1 MADENSFDAE
11 LNAIM
16 GSDSSSTQAAPV
28 TGNTAP
34 IANPAP
40 AEKVWEAGGR
50 KWNKPEDLA
59 KAHDSLVREF
69 GSRNKDWQELGELRK
84 VKGQLDKDPEFA
96 RYFKESVEAYQRARQ
111 AGQSKA
117 TAQRNSDLSP
127 EVLEKIERHDKV
139 ADQYELQM
147 EENALM
153 RKYKVDSDM
162 VKKVGDYSLAN
173 GGISLEQSY
182 KQMMFDLNQEK
193 LAASREREVAQK
205 KEISRQS
212 GPTPAN
218 LAPSA
223 KGVSMKNDAAWR
235 DAAGK
240 ELGKFF
246 SE

>member
-11 LNAIM
+11 LNAL
-16 GSDSSSTQAAPV
+16 GGAFEPSTNPAPT
-28 TGNTAP
+28 TGTPAG
-34 IANPAP
+34 ANPAP

-69 GSRNKDWQELGELRK
+69 GARNKDWQELGELRK
-84 VKGQLDKDPEFA
+84 VKAEITKDPEFA
-96 RYFKESVEAYQRARQ
+96 RYFKESVEAYQRMRA

-117 TAQRNSDLSP
+117 TAGAKSDLPP

-162 VKKVGDYSLAN
+162 VKRVGDYSLAN

-193 LAASREREVAQK
+193 LAAVREKEAAQK

-212 GPTPAN
+212 GPTPSHVQ
-218 LAPSA
+218 PSA
-223 KGVSMKNDAAWR
+223 KGLSMKNDASWR

-240 ELGKFF
+240 ELGKYFTD
-246 SE
+246 